1 MGSIARRGAGWRAQ
15 VARNGIRQSRT
26 FATRQQAADW
36 VAEVEDSIATGR
48 LLATRQ
54 SFNAA
59 ADRWAAVRTLTR
71 SDETR
76 KRTIGKQAWAQG
88 PLQALTPEALS
99 TWRDAR
105 LQSVAPATVAREMT
119 MIRSVIEYARRDL
132 GWIAANPIKDVR
144 SPPEPPA
151 RRRLITDEEQ
161 AAMLA
166 ALGWNGEV
174 STVRHEVAVALL
186 LALETAMRA
195 GEILGLRWPD
205 VAGNVATLQRTKN
218 GDVRQV
224 PLSKRAVELLALMRG
239 RRLDHVRVLRTD
251 GRIFHLDPDSLDVL
265 FRRSRAEAGLAGFT
279 FHDSR
284 ATALTRLAKR
294 LTPLEL
300 ARMVGHRDL
309 NSLMWYFAEPA
320 SSIAARLD

>member
-15 VARNGIRQSRT
+15 VARAGVRQSRT

-36 VAEVEDSIATGR
+36 VAEMEDSIATGR

-59 ADRWAAVRTLTR
+59 ADRWASNRTLTR
-71 SDETR
+71 SNETR
-76 KRTIGKQAWAQG
+76 KRAIGRQAWAQG

-119 MIRSVIEYARRDL
+119 MIRSVIEHARRDL

-151 RRRLITDEEQ
+151 RRRLIRDDEQ

-166 ALGWNGEV
+166 ALGWQGQV

-195 GEILGLRWPD
+195 GEILGLRWSD

-218 GDVRQV
+218 GDVRRV

-251 GRIFHLDPDSLDVL
+251 GRIFHIDPDSLDVL
-265 FRRSRAEAGLAGFT
+265 FRRARSEAGLQGFT

-284 ATALTRLAKR
+284 ATALTRLAR
-294 LTPLEL
+294 ILTPLEL

-309 NSLMWYFAEPA
+309 NSLMLYYAASAESLA
-320 SSIAARLD
+320 EKLG